1 MPHNDQSDAELSSA
15 IRESLYRSLHLELGW
30 PLAACEIRAEQ
41 EQRRRIPRGLL
52 TRLRHRGWSLERAKV
67 LDVGAGLGGLT
78 LELALQGADVYG
90 IEPDDASARI
100 ASDRLHQSAIA
111 GTRIFRA
118 AGQSLPFP
126 DETFDYVMT
135 LQVLEHVA
143 DPARIIREMHRVL
156 KTGGRCFLSCENY
169 LAFREQEYGVA
180 WLPLLPKPIG
190 ARYLRLRGRDPRFLL
205 EHVHYVTYP
214 KVWRVAEAAGFTN
227 ETYTPYVEL
236 VRDPG
241 RAGNLALRG
250 LARAIGT
257 LSARG
262 QQSLVHGLGH
272 LTNVFRVGV
281 RMHLRK

>member
-1 MPHNDQSDAELSSA
+1 MSSDDQSGVQLSNA

-30 PLAACEIRAEQ
+30 PPAACATRAEQ
-41 EQRRRIPRGLL
+41 EERRRIPRGLL
-52 TRLRHRGWSLERAKV
+52 TRLRQRGWNLANAKV

-100 ASDRLHQSAIA
+100 ASERLQQSGIA
-111 GTRIFRA
+111 RTRIFRA
-118 AGQSLPFP
+118 AGESLPFP
-126 DETFDYVMT
+126 DETFDYVVT

-143 DPARIIREMHRVL
+143 DPARVIREMHRVL
-156 KTGGRCFLSCENY
+156 KTGGRCFISCENY

-205 EHVHYVTYP
+205 EHVHYITYP
-214 KVWRVAEAAGFTN
+214 QVWRISEAAGFIN

-241 RAGNLALRG
+241 RAGNPALRA
-250 LARAIGT
+250 LARAIGM
-257 LSARG
+257 LPPRG

-272 LTNVFRVGV
+272 LANAFRVGV